1 MENKINIFK
10 SKDGIEIHVK
20 LEQDTVWLSQAQLAA
35 LFKRNV
41 RTISE
46 HISNIYRSK
55 ELSTYSTIRNF
66 QTVRKEGIRE
76 VNRNIEHY
84 NLDLII
90 AVGFRVKSKQG
101 TQFRIWANRVLKDS
115 LVKGYSIN
123 EKHLAQ
129 NEFDEQILKEGIQTL
144 DSIAKKKKTN
154 NA

>member
-66 QTVRKEGIRE
+66 QTVRKEGTRE

-101 TQFRIWANRVLKDS
+101 TQFRIWANRILKDF

-123 EKHLAQ
+123 ENHLAQ
-129 NEFDEQILKEGIQTL
+129 NELDEKILKDGIHIS
-144 DSIAKKKKTN
+144 DSISKKNK
-154 NA
+154 

>member
-10 SKDGIEIHVK
+10 SKDGIEVHVK
-20 LEQDTVWLSQAQLAA
+20 LEQETVWLSQAQLAA

-66 QTVRKEGIRE
+66 QTVRREGIRE

-101 TQFRIWANRVLKDS
+101 TQFRIWANRILKES
-115 LVKGYSIN
+115 LVKESSIN
-123 EKHLAQ
+123 EKKIAQ
-129 NEFDEQILKEGIQTL
+129 QEQDIQILKDGIHMS
-144 DSIAKKKKTN
+144 DSITKKKTTN
-154 NA
+154 NK

>member
-10 SKDGIEIHVK
+10 SKDGIEVHVK
-20 LEQDTVWLSQAQLAA
+20 LEQETVWLSQAQLAA

-66 QTVRKEGIRE
+66 QTVRREGTRE

-101 TQFRIWANRVLKDS
+101 TQFRIWANRILKES
-115 LVKGYSIN
+115 LVKESLVKESSIN
-123 EKHLAQ
+123 EK
-129 NEFDEQILKEGIQTL
+129 
-144 DSIAKKKKTN
+144 KKPNSNKTYKY
-154 NA
+154 